1 MTVGLLLEGLVA
13 VLLVAT
19 IYYCVILNKRLS
31 KLRDGQDEFTG
42 LVQELN
48 DSTRRAQNSFE
59 DLKSLTNDTGKKLDE
74 QIAAGQLLLDELSM
88 ITESGNNLAN
98 RMERQITSGAVGKLG
113 TRGIESRSPVIGL
126 GMGPGFADD
135 ISSNDEITKPQSEI
149 ERELLRTLREVR

>member
-13 VLLVAT
+13 LLLVAT

-48 DSTRRAQNSFE
+48 VSTRRAQNSFE
-59 DLKSLTNDTGKKLDE
+59 DLRSLTNDTGKKLDE

-113 TRGIESRSPVIGL
+113 ARGNESRSPAIGL

-135 ISSNDEITKPQSEI
+135 ISSSDEIAKPQSEI